1 MYAFLRDGDAF
12 LADQDVV
19 AELRA
24 AQAVEAAFASS
35 EKSICGRSRWV
46 KRSPVCT
53 HLAGGGLPIE
63 LVLGPLSTDNAM
75 TSLPSVEV
83 TRLFG
88 ADKQDTHCPVA
99 SCMQLGV
106 QSDVFWCRSCSMS
119 RRQFALAHV
128 KRGAYSLPRG
138 ASRGHRLA
146 VGFA

>member
-24 AQAVEAAFASS
+24 AQAVEAAFAS
-35 EKSICGRSRWV
+35 
-46 KRSPVCT
+46 SPVCT